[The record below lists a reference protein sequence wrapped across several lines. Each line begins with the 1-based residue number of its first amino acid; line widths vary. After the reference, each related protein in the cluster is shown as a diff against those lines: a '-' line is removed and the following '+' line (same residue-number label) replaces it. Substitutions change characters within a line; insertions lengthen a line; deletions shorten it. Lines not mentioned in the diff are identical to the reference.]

1 MERGNKL
8 TKSMSAA
15 ASRNS
20 SPSPSPSPS
29 PIATN
34 RRVAKLNLYLQ
45 RSAKTSTEHLHPGAD
60 VSSVSPKSTLIKR
73 WDGNRRMTVR
83 WDSLRR
89 DPELW
94 LPNGDC
100 LVHFNERGQSRR
112 GPSLRLSF
120 AEIESKQCGPLLQR
134 CYASF
139 VPGTPPASSSDSD
152 KVADAPEEFKFGSA
166 TPEHEL
172 YIPAPTHLS
181 REEAFQYHLTTR
193 NFFAWMQGKPLVGGR
208 LGDAMIALLGRMQE
222 LRSSNQD
229 DNRYDILEYIDSQ
242 GYTDFRDCPDHALA
256 SLQFA
261 ERLQDRGLWTDA
273 FVHCAGMWEQL
284 DESAEFGYVSR
295 TSQALISRAHLE
307 MDLRLERAG
316 ASLGNFLETD
326 LSGALGLGKEA
337 QLHLERFR
345 SFLHTFYVGQHGYW
359 PPTPL
364 DGSSCGLPKDVYRSM
379 YFDFRDLYDYLCDP
393 TSGTSIQDNK
403 PVDGGICVYQNI
415 VAFDKRHK
423 YTSLPHSLPLIP
435 KIPASMHNRSTFGR
449 IFGSKRAN
457 TERRLAASDALS
469 AASNSYDDGVMD
481 CGLVREYLRFEKQWT
496 MLEQSTVSCA
506 DARKVR
512 WILVY
517 AILQILISVTRA
529 PQEVRDTEGVS
540 YPLCCQT
547 GGTPP
552 WKTGEKKTPRPALA
566 PIKAHSLRERLLE
579 LGPDMDI
586 LSAKP
591 APLVVPPK
599 SSKRSSWTPSLPRNV
614 SVIHN
619 LTLKSPTPIRT
630 ASWEI
635 LNQRFG
641 EVSPIDCTSSPI
653 RPGDSTIQQA
663 GNHQSNPTTPSTSD
677 NGSGRGGWSSNSSED
692 EMDHHSVNGSDS
704 NYGDD
709 EDEELRATGKSSR
722 TPSVKRPS
730 FGSFRPASFNPE
742 VDQYICS

>member
-15 ASRNS
+15 VSRNT
-20 SPSPSPSPS
+20 SPSPSPS
-29 PIATN
+29 PITQN

-45 RSAKTSTEHLHPGAD
+45 RSAKISTEQLHRGAD
-60 VSSVSPKSTLIKR
+60 ASSVSPKSTFVKR
-73 WDGNRRMTVR
+73 WDGNRRMTLK

-112 GPSLRLSF
+112 GPSLRLSL
-120 AEIESKQCGPLLQR
+120 AEIESSDCRPLLHL
-134 CYASF
+134 CYAKF

-152 KVADAPEEFKFGSA
+152 KFSDTSDEFKFGSA
-166 TPEHEL
+166 HPEHEL

-193 NFFAWMQGKPLVGGR
+193 NFFAWMYGKPLVGGR
-208 LGDAMIALLGRMQE
+208 LGDAMLALFGRMQE
-222 LRSSNQD
+222 FRSSDED
-229 DNRYDILEYIDSQ
+229 DNRYDMLEYIDSQ
-242 GYTDFRDCPDHALA
+242 GYTDFRECPDHALA
-256 SLQFA
+256 TLQFA
-261 ERLQDRGLWTDA
+261 ERLQDRHLWTDA

-284 DESAEFGYVSR
+284 DESAEFEHVSR

-316 ASLGNFLETD
+316 ASLGNFLEND

-364 DGSSCGLPKDVYRSM
+364 DRSSSGLPKEVYRSM

-393 TSGTSIQDNK
+393 TSETPVQDNK
-403 PVDGGICVYQNI
+403 PVDGGICVYQNV
-415 VAFDKRHK
+415 VAFDQKHK
-423 YTSLPHSLPLIP
+423 YTSLPHPLPLIP
-435 KIPASMHNRSTFGR
+435 KISASMNNRSTFGR
-449 IFGSKRAN
+449 LFGGKRVDM
-457 TERRLAASDALS
+457 ERRLAASNALC
-469 AASNSYDDGVMD
+469 AASNPYDDSVMD
-481 CGLVREYLRFEKQWT
+481 CGLVRAYLRFEKNWT

-517 AILQILISVTRA
+517 ATLQILISVTRA

-540 YPLCCQT
+540 YPLCCQI

-552 WKTGEKKTPRPALA
+552 WKTGDKKSTRPTLA
-566 PIKAHSLRERLLE
+566 PIKTASLRERLLE

-591 APLVVPPK
+591 APLVVPQK
-599 SSKRSSWTPSLPRNV
+599 SSRRLSWTPSPPRKLA
-614 SVIHN
+614 VIHN
-619 LTLKSPTPIRT
+619 ITLKSPKPIRT

-635 LNQRFG
+635 LNQKFG
-641 EVSPIDCTSSPI
+641 EVSPIDYNISPI
-653 RPGDSTIQQA
+653 ENGDVSPIQQI
-663 GNHQSNPTTPSTSD
+663 GSHQSNPTTPSTSE
-677 NGSGRGGWSSNSSED
+677 NGSGRDGWSASSSDD

-709 EDEELRATGKSSR
+709 EDEELRATGKSSK
-722 TPSVKRPS
+722 TPSMKRVS
-730 FGSFRPASFNPE
+730 FGSFRPGSCNPE
-742 VDQYICS
+742 VDQYIRS